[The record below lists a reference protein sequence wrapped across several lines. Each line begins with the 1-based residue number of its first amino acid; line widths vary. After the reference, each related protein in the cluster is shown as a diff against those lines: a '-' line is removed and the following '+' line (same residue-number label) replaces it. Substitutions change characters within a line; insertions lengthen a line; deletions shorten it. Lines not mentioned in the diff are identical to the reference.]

1 MPLSLWMRL
10 QSALL
15 YSKKINRYERDLD
28 SDGKYLADFLNKI
41 RRGSKKF
48 RQVIDKSR
56 YLGDSPSKLSIVA
69 TFAKLTD
76 TPPPS
81 PECLKNIL
89 SSWNNSHLENHFRDF
104 LYKFRQNILRTK
116 DRLSHLVTTE
126 TNCHFCKSFSVPIYQ
141 KETFMHLFRT
151 CPFTSNILSKFL
163 ILNKIV
169 IPIATSTFDKAYWYG
184 TIDQSTCKPS
194 LLLFDCFRYGI
205 WHFKSKKKI
214 PTLTDMNMLVN
225 GMLSG
230 YFVKRP
236 HSLGTFLNVPHLTY
250 YANTFQARG

>member
-15 YSKKINRYERDLD
+15 YSKKINRCEIDLD

-56 YLGDSPSKLSIVA
+56 YLGDCPSKLLIVS
-69 TFAKLTD
+69 TFAKLTN
-76 TPPPS
+76 TPS
-81 PECLKNIL
+81 PSPDCLKNIL

-104 LYKFRQNILRTK
+104 LYKFRHNILRTK
-116 DRLSHLVTTE
+116 DRLSHLIVTE
-126 TNCHFCKSFSVPIYQ
+126 TNCLFCKSFSVPIYQ
-141 KETFMHLFRT
+141 KETFMHLFRS
-151 CPFTSNILSKFL
+151 CPFTSNTLLKFL
-163 ILNKIV
+163 NLNRIV
-169 IPIATSTFDKAYWYG
+169 IPVTTSSFDEAYWYG
-184 TIDQSTCKPS
+184 SINQSTCKPS

-205 WHFKSKKKI
+205 WHFKNRKKI
-214 PTLTDMNMLVN
+214 PTLTDMNMLVT
-225 GMLSG
+225 GILSG
-230 YFVKRP
+230 YFAKRP
-236 HSLGTFLNVPHLTY
+236 HFLDTFLNVPHLTY